1 MGTQKVNKTAGA
13 VKCRSE
19 KPFWSVGSGTRA
31 GERLPR
37 GWRGGG
43 RWETKSHPRSARSAR
58 PAERPARCGHGAR
71 RASERPGPCAAAAL
85 PALDEKA
92 AGTRARIGKGPLCR
106 GTAPELY
113 SADRGSQTQR
123 HSAPAGNVAT
133 ASKEEGEGEGQPC
146 TAARV
151 LAGRDALDP
160 WWRCSRLSKKA
171 RTQDFHVKS
180 LNPFDGRLR
189 WATLCCAVTTGR
201 PRRPVL

>member
-1 MGTQKVNKTAGA
+1 M
-13 VKCRSE
+13 
-19 KPFWSVGSGTRA
+19 
-31 GERLPR
+31 
-37 GWRGGG
+37 
-43 RWETKSHPRSARSAR
+43 
-58 PAERPARCGHGAR
+58 RC
-71 RASERPGPCAAAAL
+71 AAL

-106 GTAPELY
+106 GTAPELR

-133 ASKEEGEGEGQPC
+133 ESEEEGEGEGQPC

-189 WATLCCAVTTGR
+189 RATLCCAVTTGGPGALCCNMVTVSFFP
-201 PRRPVL
+201 PRSPPRAHQLSSHGAHGGTVPRSAGEEQEQLASPGRNESLALGLTQGRLGRAGARAGTWRAPGRACRSK

>member
-1 MGTQKVNKTAGA
+1 MGNEVASAKRALGEASRTAGA
-13 VKCRSE
+13 L
-19 KPFWSVGSGTRA
+19 RA
-31 GERLPR
+31 QSATGLRAPR
-37 GWRGGG
+37 
-43 RWETKSHPRSARSAR
+43 AL
-58 PAERPARCGHGAR
+58 RC
-71 RASERPGPCAAAAL
+71 AAL
-85 PALDEKA
+85 PVLDEKA

-123 HSAPAGNVAT
+123 HSAPSGNVAT
-133 ASKEEGEGEGQPC
+133 ASKEEGEGEGEGQPC